1 MAITYAVGLSAAAET
16 PGAADIACRD
26 ATIEPTNDNPAHL
39 GALPAPASTHIN
51 SSLSRLIHVCF
62 ESIVDDESD
71 DDADGENSFPMNEQ
85 SAAASTCPAPS
96 PGEAPMLMC
105 GHLRI

>member
-1 MAITYAVGLSAAAET
+1 MAITYAVELGAAAET
-16 PGAADIACRD
+16 PGAADIACGD

-51 SSLSRLIHVCF
+51 SSLSGLICF
-62 ESIVDDESD
+62 ESIVGDESD
-71 DDADGENSFPMNEQ
+71 EDADGENSFLVNEQ

-96 PGEAPMLMC
+96 PGEPPMLMC

>member
-26 ATIEPTNDNPAHL
+26 ATIVPTNDNPAHL
-39 GALPAPASTHIN
+39 GALPAPASTDMN
-51 SSLSRLIHVCF
+51 SSLS
-62 ESIVDDESD
+62 SIDDDESD
-71 DDADGENSFPMNEQ
+71 EDADGENSFLMNEHL
-85 SAAASTCPAPS
+85 AAVSTCLAPS

-105 GHLRI
+105 DHLRI